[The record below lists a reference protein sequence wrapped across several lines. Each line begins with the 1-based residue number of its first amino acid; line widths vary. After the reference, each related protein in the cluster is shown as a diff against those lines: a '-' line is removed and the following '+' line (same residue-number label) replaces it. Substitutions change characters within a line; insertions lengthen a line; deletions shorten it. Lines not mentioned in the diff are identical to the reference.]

1 MQFGAGAGHEA
12 TLIEL
17 AYELEE
23 AHAFA
28 RINA

>member
-1 MQFGAGAGHEA
+1 MFGAGAGHEA

-23 AHAFA
+23 ARPFA
-28 RINA
+28 RIQD